1 MKSFIY
7 TLTLVLGIVAVSFG
21 QSGILKGTVKDQKG
35 NLVSG
40 VSIRLKETKRGL
52 STPENGEFIFE
63 KLHSQT
69 YTLVASFVG
78 YQTLIQKIK
87 VEEGK
92 TLSLEL
98 GLVEV
103 SEELKEIVVRGSVS
117 PNEKP
122 VAIGKM
128 AIRPMDLPQSI
139 AIIDE
144 KVLSQQQVNS
154 MSDVLMNANGVYI
167 MGTAGG
173 YQEEIASRGYS
184 FGSSNTF
191 KNGVRFFNG
200 MNLETSGLEKV
211 EILKGSSAILFGS
224 VTSGSVMNIVT
235 KKPKFGFGG
244 EASMRVGSFGLLKPT
259 LDIYSGISKNV
270 AVRINGSYQKA
281 NSFRDVVSSDRVYV
295 NPSILF
301 NISKKTNILLEGDY
315 TQGTS
320 TPDFGIGTI
329 NYKIADVPRERFLGV
344 SWGYYNA
351 KQSSATLTINHS
363 LSRNWKITAA
373 AGYRNYATEL
383 LSTGRPTL
391 TSTDGTWIRGV
402 QGSDVKDNYFI
413 GQVDLKGIFKTGRI
427 EHQFLVGIDA
437 DTYETTTTAYTTLAR
452 YDTINIYGTKQYK
465 IRTDVPALAKSTV
478 TTAPTNRV
486 GVYTQDLISV
496 LSNLKVL
503 LGVRYSYQDVR
514 SNVLTVATNKSVE
527 TVNLD
532 QAFSPRLGL
541 VYQPSK
547 TNSLFA
553 SYSNAFTTNT
563 GVDVSGN
570 ALAPSIIDQF
580 EVGSK
585 NMFLNGRVTA
595 NLTLYQITND
605 NLAQMSL
612 ANGNTNANIKELA
625 GTVRSRGVELDFVAR
640 LNEQVSLMAGYSFN
654 ETKYTQSNLYIVGS
668 ELRYNPKNTANISGN
683 YAFSGKLKGLSVGL
697 IGLYFGERFAGR
709 STRLHING
717 VPTNTDTFQLIPLS
731 DYTQLDATLGYTY
744 KNISL
749 RTKIGNVTNV
759 LSYNVHDDNSV
770 NPIAPRNFNATL
782 AVKF

>member
-35 NLVSG
+35 NFVSG
-40 VSIRLKETKRGL
+40 VSIRLKETKKGL
-52 STPENGEFIFE
+52 STPESGEFIFE

-78 YQTLIQKIK
+78 FQTLTQKVKI
-87 VEEGK
+87 EDGK
-92 TLSLEL
+92 TLTLEL
-98 GLVEV
+98 DLVEV

-117 PNEKP
+117 ANEKA

-144 KVLSQQQVNS
+144 KVLAQQQVNS

-167 MGTAGG
+167 MGTTGG

-200 MNLETSGLEKV
+200 MSLETSGLEKV

-244 EASMRVGSFGLLKPT
+244 EASMRVGSFGLVKPT
-259 LDIYSGISKNV
+259 IDIYSGISKNI
-270 AVRINGSYQKA
+270 AVRVNGSYQKA
-281 NSFRDVVSSDRVYV
+281 NSFRDGVSSDRVYV

-315 TQGTS
+315 TEGTS
-320 TPDFGIGTI
+320 TPDFGIGTV

-344 SWGYYNA
+344 SWGYYKA
-351 KQSSATLTINHS
+351 KQSSATLTINHA
-363 LSRNWKITAA
+363 LSHNWKITAA

-383 LSTGRPTL
+383 LSAGRPTL
-391 TSTDGTWIRGV
+391 TNTDGTWIRGV

-413 GQVDLKGIFKTGRI
+413 GQVDLKGIFKTGKM
-427 EHQFLVGIDA
+427 EHQFLFGVDT
-437 DTYETTTTAYTTLAR
+437 DTYETTTTGYTTLAR
-452 YDTINIYGTKQYK
+452 YDTINIYDTKQYK
-465 IRTDVPALAKSTV
+465 IRTDIPVLTKATI

-496 LSNLKVL
+496 FSNVKVL

-514 SNVLTVATNKSVE
+514 STVLTVATNKSVE

-532 QAFSPRLGL
+532 QALSPRLGL

-547 TNSLFA
+547 TNSLFV

-585 NMFLNGRVTA
+585 NVFLNGKVTA
-595 NLTLYQITND
+595 NIALYQITND
-605 NLAQMSL
+605 NLAQMSIL
-612 ANGNTNANIKELA
+612 NGNTNTNIKELA
-625 GTVRSRGVELDFVAR
+625 GTVRSRGVELDFIAR

-654 ETKYTQSNLYIVGS
+654 ETKYTRSNLYVVGS
-668 ELRYNPKNTANISGN
+668 DLRYNPKNTGNISAN
-683 YAFSGKLKGLSVGL
+683 YAFAGKLKGLSVGL

-709 STRLHING
+709 STRSHING
-717 VPTNTDTFQLIPLS
+717 VQTSTDTFQLIPIAA
-731 DYTQLDATLGYTY
+731 YTQVDATLGYTY

-749 RTKIGNVTNV
+749 RTKIGNVSNT

-770 NPIAPRNFNATL
+770 NPIAPRNVNATL